1 MTEPPLGVL
10 LAEDQPVVRAGLR
23 ALLEATGRFAVVGE
37 ADDGPDAVAG
47 MLRLRPA
54 IGVFDVGLPRESG
67 IGAVRRVRAAWPE
80 ARVVMLSV
88 HRDAEY
94 VRAAIEAG
102 AAGYVLKWTAP
113 AVLLEALEAVAA
125 GGSYLDPA
133 AARDALLAP
142 QTRPLSPREG
152 EVLRLLASGHSTKE
166 AAAALG
172 LSPKTVETHRAHIM
186 DKLGIRDLAGLVR
199 HAIREGLVG
208 P

>member
-1 MTEPPLGVL
+1 MSVDVL
-10 LAEDQPVVRAGLR
+10 PAEDQPVVRAGIR
-23 ALLEATGRFAVVGE
+23 ALLEATGRFSVAGE
-37 ADDGPDAVAG
+37 ADDGPEAVEA

-54 IGVFDVGLPRESG
+54 VGVFDVGLPRESG
-67 IGAVRRVRAAWPE
+67 IGAVRRIRAAWPE
-80 ARVVMLSV
+80 ARVLMLSV

-94 VRAAIEAG
+94 VRAALEAG
-102 AAGYVLKWTAP
+102 AAGYVLKWTPA
-113 AVLLEALEAVAA
+113 AVLLEALDAVAG
-125 GGSYLDPA
+125 GGSFLDPA
-133 AARDALLAP
+133 AAREAILAP
-142 QTRPLSPREG
+142 QTRPLSPRER
-152 EVLRLLASGHSTKE
+152 EVLRLLANGRSTKE

>member
-1 MTEPPLGVL
+1 MSARVL

-23 ALLEATGRFAVVGE
+23 ALLEATGRFTVAGE
-37 ADDGPDAVAG
+37 ADDGAQAVQA
-47 MLRLRPA
+47 MLALRPEL
-54 IGVFDVGLPRESG
+54 GLFDVALPVESG
-67 IGAVRRVRAAWPE
+67 IGAVRRIRAAWPQ

-94 VRAAIEAG
+94 VRAALEAG

-113 AVLLEALEAVAA
+113 AVLLDALDEVAA
-125 GGSYLDPA
+125 GGRFLDPS
-133 AARDALLAP
+133 AARDALLAAP
-142 QTRPLSPREG
+142 ARPLSPRER
-152 EVLRLLASGHSTKE
+152 EVLALLASGRSTKE

>member
-1 MTEPPLGVL
+1 MSVEVL
-10 LAEDQPVVRAGLR
+10 LAEDQPVVRAGIR
-23 ALLEATGRFAVVGE
+23 ALLEATGRFSVAGE
-37 ADDGPDAVAG
+37 ADDGPEAVEA

-54 IGVFDVGLPRESG
+54 VGVFDVGLPRESG
-67 IGAVRRVRAAWPE
+67 IGAVRRIRAAWPE
-80 ARVVMLSV
+80 ARVLMLSV

-94 VRAAIEAG
+94 VRAALEAG
-102 AAGYVLKWTAP
+102 AAGYVLKWTPA
-113 AVLLEALEAVAA
+113 AVLLEALDAVAG
-125 GGSYLDPA
+125 GGSFLDPA
-133 AARDALLAP
+133 AAREAILAP
-142 QTRPLSPREG
+142 QTRPLSPRER
-152 EVLRLLASGHSTKE
+152 EVLRLLANGRSTKE